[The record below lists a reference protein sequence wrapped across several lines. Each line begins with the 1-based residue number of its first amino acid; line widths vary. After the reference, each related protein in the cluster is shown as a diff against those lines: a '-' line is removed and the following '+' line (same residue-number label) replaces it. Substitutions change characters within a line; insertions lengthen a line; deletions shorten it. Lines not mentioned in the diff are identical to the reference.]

1 MLDPPPD
8 HGGDP
13 LSPDLD
19 TTCERFLKS
28 AAAERDLSPHTI
40 AAYRS
45 DLTQFRDWARE
56 HGCTDAAAV
65 DRRLLRRYVA
75 DLGTRNLARR
85 TIVRKLSAIRSLL
98 KWAALHGLS
107 VADQADDLA
116 VPKLD
121 RPLPKVLRPTDAAA
135 LCELP
140 PTDDAVGIRDRAII
154 ELLYGSGLRVA
165 ELCALDVEDI
175 DLERR
180 MLRVVGKG
188 RKERRVPTTRP
199 AEAATRRYITE
210 ARPQLVKANP
220 TRPTPAAL
228 FLNTRGNRLG
238 PRSVRASLARYSN
251 HEGLPPVSPH
261 TMRHSFATHLLDG
274 GADLR
279 VVQELLGHESL
290 ATTQI
295 YTHVSTERLR
305 AVYEQ
310 SHPRA

>member
-1 MLDPPPD
+1 MN
-8 HGGDP
+8 
-13 LSPDLD
+13 PDLKSL
-19 TTCERFLKS
+19 CERFLRS

-40 AAYRS
+40 AAYRT
-45 DLTQFRDWARE
+45 DLEQFRTWAEER
-56 HGCTDAAAV
+56 GCRSATSI

-75 DLGTRNLARR
+75 ELSDRDLARR
-85 TIVRKLSAIRSLL
+85 SIVRKLSAIRSLL
-98 KWAALHGLS
+98 KWAALQGVA
-107 VADQADDLA
+107 VADHADDLA

-121 RPLPKVLRPTDAAA
+121 RPLPKVMKASDAAT

-140 PTDDAVGIRDRAII
+140 PTDDPLGVRDRAVL

-165 ELCALDVEDI
+165 ELCDLDLD
-175 DLERR
+175 DLDLDRR
-180 MLRVVGKG
+180 MIRVTGKG
-188 RKERRVPTTRP
+188 RKERRVPITKPAQTAVARYI
-199 AEAATRRYITE
+199 AEARA
-210 ARPQLVKANP
+210 QLMNEKNP
-220 TRPTPAAL
+220 RPTPTSL
-228 FLNTRGNRLG
+228 FLNTRGDRLG
-238 PRSVRASLARYSN
+238 PRTVRALLTKYSAR
-251 HEGLPPVSPH
+251 EGASPISPH
-261 TMRHSFATHLLDG
+261 TLRHSFATHLLDG